1 MSSMGIDGR
10 SEGAASNRL
19 LIVDD
24 EPDITSTIEITAL
37 KLGFEVMSIHD
48 SNSFEQGL
56 EQLRPTVIFL
66 DITMPNRDGLELIG
80 HLATRNYPGQI
91 VIMSGKD
98 ERYIQM
104 SSTIGKT
111 RGLSVA
117 GTLTKPFRKG
127 ALLELLTRLSSSPER
142 RLI

>member
-1 MSSMGIDGR
+1 MGTE
-10 SEGAASNRL
+10 SPPEGAASNRL
-19 LIVDD
+19 LIIDD
-24 EPDITSTIEITAL
+24 EPDITRIIEITAQ

-48 SNSFEQGL
+48 SNRFEQGL
-56 EQLRPTVIFL
+56 QQLRPTIIFL

-80 HLATRNYPGQI
+80 HLAARNYPGHI

-117 GTLTKPFRKG
+117 GTLTKPFRKD
-127 ALLELLTRLSSSPER
+127 ALQELLTRLSSPPDR
-142 RLI
+142 H